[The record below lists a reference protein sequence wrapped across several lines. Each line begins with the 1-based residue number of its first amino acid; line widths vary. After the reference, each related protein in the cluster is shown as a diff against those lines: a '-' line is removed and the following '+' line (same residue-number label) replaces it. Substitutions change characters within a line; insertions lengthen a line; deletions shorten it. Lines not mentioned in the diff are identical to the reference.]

1 MQIIIMNNTT
11 FENIGYHKD
20 FYVNGKYIGYQYLK
34 HYNGKCGYA
43 SKKIFIADQNIDI
56 QKTFYRYATIKKG
69 QNYTT
74 QIIPLCGRVLG
85 TQQEKI
91 IRLSNSQLTFNK

>member
-1 MQIIIMNNTT
+1 MNNTI

-20 FYVNGKYIGYQYLK
+20 FYVNGKLIGYHKLET
-34 HYNGKCGYA
+34 YNGKCGYA
-43 SKKIFIADQNIDI
+43 SKEYFIANRNLTV
-56 QKTFYRYATIKKG
+56 QKSLGKYAVIKKG
-69 QNYTT
+69 QHYTT

-91 IRLSNSQLTFNK
+91 IRLANSKLTFNL